1 VNTLRSFQAAGV
13 LTALDVAFA
22 ETLDRLARRLG
33 ATPTHAEAHAVGLAA
48 ALSCRAPR
56 HGHVCV
62 DLADL
67 SAGIRLEE
75 AAPSLPWPE
84 AATLRSALAASP
96 LIGAGGPLVLENDTL
111 YLARYADLEARLA
124 AAISAR
130 LAPLPVDAAR
140 MQEDIDRLWPASERS
155 PGDAG
160 QIAAART
167 ALTNR
172 FAVIA
177 GGPGTGKTTT
187 VVRILAMMLRQ
198 APADG
203 LRIALLAPTGKA
215 AARMVESIRGS
226 VEKGGPVTFPPA
238 ISDAIPRVAT
248 TIHRA
253 LGVRPD
259 NPAVTRHHRENP
271 LPHDVVVVDEASMI
285 PLALMARL
293 MDAIRPE
300 ARVVLLGD
308 QHQLASVEAGA
319 VLADVCGAPVAADDP
334 RPMARAVARLT
345 FSRRFGDDSGIGELA
360 RAVNRG
366 DVAAVAALTR
376 SDAGRADV
384 RVIAAD
390 RPERALAALRPLCV
404 AAYRPMVTERDP
416 ARALEAM
423 NAFRVLCAH
432 RRGPL
437 GVERLNADIR
447 AWLAAER
454 VVRPREGVWRGLPF
468 LVTENDNELGVYNGD
483 TGMFLED
490 ATLGGELRAFLPG
503 AESGPRSL
511 SVNRLPAWEPVF
523 AMTIHKSQGSEVTH
537 AVVVLPEH
545 LSPIVTRE
553 LVYTGLTRARE
564 HLTLVATPDILTHAI
579 TQRVT
584 RASGLRARLWGETD
598 APP

>member
-1 VNTLRSFQAAGV
+1 MNTLRSFQAAGV

-22 ETLDRLARRLG
+22 GTLDRLARGLG
-33 ATPTHAEAHAVGLAA
+33 ATPTEPEAGAVALAA
-48 ALSCRAPR
+48 ALSARAPR

-67 SAGIRLEE
+67 SAGIRHEE
-75 AAPSLPWPE
+75 DTPSLPWPD
-84 AATLRSALAASP
+84 ADLVRAALAASP
-96 LIGAGGPLVLENDTL
+96 LTGPGGPLVLAGDTL
-111 YLARYADLEARLA
+111 YLARYADLESKLA
-124 AAISAR
+124 AAILGR
-130 LAPLPVDAAR
+130 LSPMPVDEAR
-140 MQEDIDRLWPASERS
+140 VQEDIERLWPAAQRS
-155 PGDAG
+155 DGDAD

-167 ALTNR
+167 ALGNR
-172 FAVIA
+172 FAVIV

-198 APADG
+198 APAEG

-215 AARMVESIRGS
+215 AARMVESILDSLQRGG
-226 VEKGGPVTFPPA
+226 EAAFPA
-238 ISDAIPRVAT
+238 EIALAIPRVAT

-259 NPAVTRHHRENP
+259 NPAVTKHHRENP

-293 MDAIRPE
+293 MDAIRPD
-300 ARVVLLGD
+300 ARVLLLGD

-319 VLADVCGAPVAADDP
+319 VLADVCGPVLEPGDT
-334 RPMARAVARLT
+334 RPMARAVARLNV
-345 FSRRFGDDSGIGELA
+345 SRRFHDHSGIGELA

-366 DVAAVAALTR
+366 DTAAAAALTR
-376 SDAGRADV
+376 PDAGRPDV
-384 RVIAAD
+384 AVIAAE

-404 AAYRPMVTERDP
+404 QAYRPIVGERDP
-416 ARALEAM
+416 AKALKAM
-423 NAFRVLCAH
+423 DDFRVLCAH
-432 RRGPL
+432 RRGAL

-454 VVRPREGVWRGLPF
+454 IVRPQGAVWRGLPF
-468 LVTENDNELGVYNGD
+468 LVTENDNDLGVYNGD
-483 TGMFLED
+483 TGIFLD
-490 ATLGGELRAFLPG
+490 DPALGELRAFLPG
-503 AESGPRSL
+503 GGAGPRSL

-523 AMTIHKSQGSEVTH
+523 AMTIHKSQGSEVAH
-537 AVVVLPEH
+537 AVVVLPER

-553 LVYTGLTRARE
+553 LVYTGLTRAKAR
-564 HLTLVATPDILTHAI
+564 LTLVATPDILTHAI

-584 RASGLRARLWGETD
+584 RASGLRARLWSEPE

>member
-1 VNTLRSFQAAGV
+1 MNTLRSFQAAGV

-22 ETLDRLARRLG
+22 GTLDRLARSLG
-33 ATPTHAEAHAVGLAA
+33 ATPTEAEAGAVALAA
-48 ALSCRAPR
+48 ALSARAPR

-62 DLADL
+62 DVADL
-67 SAGIRLEE
+67 AAGIRTEE
-75 AAPSLPWPE
+75 AAPGLPWPE
-84 AATLRSALAASP
+84 AALVRAALSASP
-96 LIGAGGPLVLENDTL
+96 LTAPGGPLVLAGDTL
-111 YLARYADLEARLA
+111 YLARYADLESNLA
-124 AAISAR
+124 AAILGR
-130 LAPLPVDAAR
+130 LSPLPVDEAR
-140 MQEDIDRLWPASERS
+140 VQADVERLWPAARRS
-155 PGDAG
+155 SGDAD

-167 ALTNR
+167 ALGNR
-172 FAVIA
+172 FAVIV

-198 APADG
+198 APDAG

-215 AARMVESIRGS
+215 AARMVESILDSLRRGG
-226 VEKGGPVTFPPA
+226 EAAFPPEIA
-238 ISDAIPRVAT
+238 EAIPRVAT

-259 NPAVTRHHRENP
+259 NPAITKHHRENP
-271 LPHDVVVVDEASMI
+271 MPHDIVVVDEASMI

-293 MDAIRPE
+293 LDAIRPD

-319 VLADVCGAPVAADDP
+319 VLADVCGPPCEPGDP

-345 FSRRFGDDSGIGELA
+345 VSRRVHDDSGIGELA

-366 DVAAVAALTR
+366 DVAAAAALTR
-376 SDAGRADV
+376 PDAGRPDV
-384 RVIAAD
+384 GVIAQE
-390 RPERALAALRPLCV
+390 RPERALAALRPLCLQ
-404 AAYRPMVTERDP
+404 AYRPIVGARDP
-416 ARALEAM
+416 AEALKAM
-423 NAFRVLCAH
+423 DTFRVLCAH

-437 GVERLNADIR
+437 GVERLNAEIR

-454 VVRPREGVWRGLPF
+454 IVRPQGAVWRGLPF
-468 LVTENDNELGVYNGD
+468 LVTENDNDLGVYNGD
-483 TGMFLED
+483 TGIFLD
-490 ATLGGELRAFLPG
+490 DPALGELRAFLPG
-503 AESGPRSL
+503 AEAGPRSL

-523 AMTIHKSQGSEVTH
+523 AMTIHKSQGSEVAH
-537 AVVVLPEH
+537 AVVVLPER

-564 HLTLVATPDILTHAI
+564 RLTLVATPDILTHAI

-584 RASGLRARLWGETD
+584 RASGLRARLWSEPE

>member
-1 VNTLRSFQAAGV
+1 MNTLRSFQAAGV

-22 ETLDRLARRLG
+22 GTLDRLARGLG
-33 ATPTHAEAHAVGLAA
+33 ATPTEAEAGAVALAA
-48 ALSCRAPR
+48 ALSARAPR

-67 SAGIRLEE
+67 AAGIRLEE
-75 AAPSLPWPE
+75 DTPSLPWPE
-84 AATLRSALAASP
+84 ADLVRAALAASP
-96 LIGAGGPLVLENDTL
+96 LTGPGGPLVLAGDTL
-111 YLARYADLEARLA
+111 YLARYADLESKLA
-124 AAISAR
+124 AAILGRLSPMPVNEAR
-130 LAPLPVDAAR
+130 V
-140 MQEDIDRLWPASERS
+140 QEDIERLWPAARRSE
-155 PGDAG
+155 GDAD
-160 QIAAART
+160 QIAAACT
-167 ALTNR
+167 ALGNR
-172 FAVIA
+172 FAVIV

-198 APADG
+198 APAEG

-215 AARMVESIRGS
+215 AARMVESILDSLQRGG
-226 VEKGGPVTFPPA
+226 EAAFPA
-238 ISDAIPRVAT
+238 EIALAIPRVAT

-259 NPAVTRHHRENP
+259 NPAVTKHHRENP

-293 MDAIRPE
+293 MDAIRPD
-300 ARVVLLGD
+300 ARVLLLGD

-319 VLADVCGAPVAADDP
+319 VLADVCGPVLEPGDT
-334 RPMARAVARLT
+334 RPMARAVARLNV
-345 FSRRFGDDSGIGELA
+345 SRRFHDHSGIGELA

-366 DVAAVAALTR
+366 DTAAAAALTR
-376 SDAGRADV
+376 PDAGRPDV
-384 RVIAAD
+384 AVIAAE

-404 AAYRPMVTERDP
+404 QAYRPIVGERDP
-416 ARALEAM
+416 AKALEAM
-423 NAFRVLCAH
+423 DDFRVLCAH
-432 RRGPL
+432 RRGAL

-454 VVRPREGVWRGLPF
+454 IVRPQGAVWRGLPF
-468 LVTENDNELGVYNGD
+468 LVTENDNDLGVYNGD
-483 TGMFLED
+483 TGIFLD
-490 ATLGGELRAFLPG
+490 DPALGELRAFLPG
-503 AESGPRSL
+503 GGAGPRSL

-523 AMTIHKSQGSEVTH
+523 AMTIHKSQGSEVAH
-537 AVVVLPEH
+537 AVVVLPER

-553 LVYTGLTRARE
+553 LVYTGLTRAKAR
-564 HLTLVATPDILTHAI
+564 LTLVATPDILTHAI

-584 RASGLRARLWGETD
+584 RASGLRARLWSEPE